1 MLIMK
6 RHNPGIRPEHGVIAE
21 FVRPVWILRIRRRKE
36 RHIVGLRMRPTLLES
51 SVPEG
56 KVFQPED
63 LPHAALLD
71 VLVLIDAALPPLYQ
85 STWVRVFDALVSA
98 GRHHTPK
105 TPLGACTLGVHIDDA
120 LDLRVVKE
128 EAVDRPVTPVH
139 EGFSEAADVKAS
151 DTIFAV
157 VATAEELN
165 ARVGMIRVE
174 LSNLYFVNEI
184 LRTSNWVY
192 YLLVETLVEVVAVFV
207 LELSD
212 LFLV

>member
-1 MLIMK
+1 MK
-6 RHNPGIRPEHGVIAE
+6 GHNPGIRPEHGVLAE
-21 FVRPVWILRIRRRKE
+21 FVRPIWIVRIRRRKE
-36 RHIVGLRMRPTLLES
+36 RHIVGLCMRPTLLES
-51 SVPEG
+51 SMPEG
-56 KVFQPED
+56 KVFQPEN

-120 LDLRVVKE
+120 LDLRVVEE
-128 EAVDRPVTPVH
+128 EAVDRPVAPVH
-139 EGFSEAADVKAS
+139 EGLSEAADVKAS

-157 VATAEELN
+157 VATAEELD
-165 ARVGMIRVE
+165 ARVGMVRE
-174 LSNLYFVNEI
+174 QFSNLLVI
-184 LRTSNWVY
+184 KGGLKTGKWVY
-192 YLLVETLVEVVAVFV
+192 YLLVETLVEVVAVLV